1 MKIIINVDSLGDLL
15 NLTPIVRK
23 LSKEACKKTNERL
36 QVYCKNSVILKNNPY
51 CEVYELEDDD
61 IVDDP
66 NEDVFRI
73 CVDNQNQFLFR
84 ETNQISSMKYGGNHL
99 VDYQSFQMG
108 FSLPPKDKTLD
119 YFPDESDVFD
129 RFSIPDKYV
138 VFNTSLTWPSR
149 TWARENWQEL
159 ITLCN
164 DNGIFTVL
172 VGKGMEDAPPDYI
185 DAENA
190 VGTITG
196 LNIGLGLDLQNE
208 TSLDD
213 LWHLLN
219 RANYIVCTD
228 SGILHFSG
236 TTDSN
241 IVMIPGSI
249 DPYHRLPFRNGSQD
263 TKTTVIYGDCT
274 IFCASNIGYNK
285 NVGGSVRSSPKISRC
300 LEGYDEFT
308 CHSTV
313 QSVFSALS
321 FPESTEIVR
330 ISNDEK
336 IGIGV
341 NVRFEDFETHIKNT
355 IVKATD
361 IIFLTFW
368 DFIGHLEIKFID
380 TAGVIENTLFSDV
393 EVNKVIE
400 QWFKV
405 RSTFE
410 NYNDLKIEIRN
421 SKDGEL
427 LYEKVLK

>member
-1 MKIIINVDSLGDLL
+1 
-15 NLTPIVRK
+15 
-23 LSKEACKKTNERL
+23 
-36 QVYCKNSVILKNNPY
+36 
-51 CEVYELEDDD
+51 
-61 IVDDP
+61 
-66 NEDVFRI
+66 
-73 CVDNQNQFLFR
+73 
-84 ETNQISSMKYGGNHL
+84 
-99 VDYQSFQMG
+99 
-108 FSLPPKDKTLD
+108 
-119 YFPDESDVFD
+119 
-129 RFSIPDKYV
+129 
-138 VFNTSLTWPSR
+138 
-149 TWARENWQEL
+149 
-159 ITLCN
+159 
-164 DNGIFTVL
+164 
-172 VGKGMEDAPPDYI
+172 
-185 DAENA
+185 
-190 VGTITG
+190 
-196 LNIGLGLDLQNE
+196 
-208 TSLDD
+208 
-213 LWHLLN
+213 
-219 RANYIVCTD
+219 
-228 SGILHFSG
+228 
-236 TTDSN
+236 
-241 IVMIPGSI
+241 MIPGSI

-355 IVKATD
+355 IVKGTD

-405 RSTFE
+405 HSTFE